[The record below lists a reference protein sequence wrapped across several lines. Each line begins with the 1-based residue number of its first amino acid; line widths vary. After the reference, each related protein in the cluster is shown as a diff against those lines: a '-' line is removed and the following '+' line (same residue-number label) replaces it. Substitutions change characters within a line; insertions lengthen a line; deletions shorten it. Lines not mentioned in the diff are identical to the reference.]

1 LKLTS
6 DSLASHLSQQLL
18 CVYLISG
25 DEPLRVGEAADAIRA
40 RARQDGFSERET
52 YTLERNPDWNA
63 ILGAASERSLFA
75 ERRILEIRLASG
87 KPGVAGGA
95 ALTKLAQMRDAALL
109 VLIIAPRLD
118 RDAKEAPWVQ
128 AIDSVGAWIQIWPID
143 EEHLVEFLRARARRL
158 GLAVEDEALEVL
170 AARVE
175 GNLLA
180 AQQEL
185 EKLRLLFDK
194 QSIRA
199 ADVLASVGD
208 SARYDVAQLASAA
221 LAGEGARALHVL
233 AGLRSEGAEPPLVL
247 WALNKAVHDLWS
259 AAASGAAA
267 PPRWQRNSAALAHGL
282 RRAHRVPFAR
292 ITERA
297 LRADR
302 VLKGRFYGD
311 VWEEMALL
319 TAEFCGAPLLP
330 APPLPER
337 PR

>member
-6 DSLASHLSQQLL
+6 DSLAGHLSQKLL
-18 CVYLISG
+18 PVYLISG

-40 RARQDGFSERET
+40 RARRDGFCERET

-63 ILGAASERSLFA
+63 ILGAASARSLFA
-75 ERRILEIRLASG
+75 ERRIFEIRLASG

-95 ALTKLAQMRDAALL
+95 ALTRIVRIGDDSLL

-118 RDAKEAPWVQ
+118 RDAKDAAWVQ
-128 AIDSVGAWIQIWPID
+128 AIDSAGAWVQIWPID
-143 EEHLVEFLRARARRL
+143 EEHLVEFLRTRARRL
-158 GLAVEDEALEVL
+158 SLSIDDEALELL

-185 EKLRLLFDK
+185 EKLSLLFDK
-194 QSIRA
+194 QPVGA
-199 ADVLASVGD
+199 AEVLASVGD

-221 LAGEGARALHVL
+221 LAGDGARALHVL
-233 AGLRSEGAEPPLVL
+233 AGLRSEGVEAPLVL

-267 PPRWQRNSAALAHGL
+267 PPKWQRNSAALAQGL
-282 RRAHRVPFAR
+282 RRARDVPFAR

-319 TAEFCGAPLLP
+319 TAEFCGAALLP